1 MMSTFKLP
9 RALLG
14 ALALSLLAACA
25 APPAPAQSAAA
36 EPRLPHPGR
45 DGVYKVEWPDLRE
58 GEDRFIGLTLGAD
71 IADVCRLPKTHFAFD
86 AAEPL
91 PQEHLELRA
100 VVDCLLSSN
109 LKDARIE
116 LIGRADPRGAQAYNQ
131 DLSLRRA
138 SRVKEILVKEGI
150 PADRITTRATGAA
163 EAVGTQPMYS
173 YGYDR
178 RVDVVLLGVAHAPAR

>member
-1 MMSTFKLP
+1 MPSIINMP
-9 RALLG
+9 RVYLG
-14 ALALSLLAACA
+14 ALAISLLSACA
-25 APPAPAQSAAA
+25 AAPPPEQARS
-36 EPRLPHPGR
+36 EPRLPNPGS
-45 DGVYKVEWPDLRE
+45 DGVYKVDWPDLRE

-71 IADVCRLPKTHFAFD
+71 IADVCRLPKTNFAFD
-86 AAEPL
+86 SAEPL
-91 PQEHLELRA
+91 AQEHLELRA
-100 VVDCLLSSN
+100 VVDCLLTSN

-138 SRVKEILVKEGI
+138 TRVKEILVKEGI
-150 PADRITTRATGAA
+150 SADRIAVRATGAS

-178 RVDVVLLGVAHAPAR
+178 RVDVVLIGIAHSPR

>member
-1 MMSTFKLP
+1 MP
-9 RALLG
+9 N
-14 ALALSLLAACA
+14 
-25 APPAPAQSAAA
+25 
-36 EPRLPHPGR
+36 PGP

-71 IADVCRLPKTHFAFD
+71 IADVCRLPKTNFAFD
-86 AAEPL
+86 SAEPL

-109 LKDARIE
+109 LSKARIE
-116 LIGRADPRGAQAYNQ
+116 LVGRADPRGTQAYNQ

-138 SRVKEILVKEGI
+138 QRVKEILVAEGI
-150 PADRITTRATGAA
+150 PADRVTVRATGAA

-178 RVDVVLLGVAHAPAR
+178 RVDVVLVGIIHSPQ